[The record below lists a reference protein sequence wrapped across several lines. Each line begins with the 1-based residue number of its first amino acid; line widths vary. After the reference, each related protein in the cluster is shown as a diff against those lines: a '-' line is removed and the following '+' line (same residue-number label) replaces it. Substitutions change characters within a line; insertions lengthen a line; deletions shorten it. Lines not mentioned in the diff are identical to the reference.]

1 MLSFRSLVV
10 SRIME
15 VPGACFSSRGLFHF
29 SELVSKAYARVS
41 LVRIDLLQCQEV
53 GNLAQTGFHAF
64 GSTVIVAIQGVLRFV
79 QLEAF
84 IETVLLK
91 LAEGKG
97 ITRIEQQ
104 EAALEVLS

>member
-1 MLSFRSLVV
+1 MTT
-10 SRIME
+10 
-15 VPGACFSSRGLFHF
+15 
-29 SELVSKAYARVS
+29 
-41 LVRIDLLQCQEV
+41 
-53 GNLAQTGFHAF
+53 LAA
-64 GSTVIVAIQGVLRFV
+64 V

-104 EAALEVLS
+104 EAALEVGSPSRMTPTLYAACRSRHSVQA

>member
-1 MLSFRSLVV
+1 VPV
-10 SRIME
+10 SNAFCNI
-15 VPGACFSSRGLFHF
+15 A
-29 SELVSKAYARVS
+29 
-41 LVRIDLLQCQEV
+41 LL
-53 GNLAQTGFHAF
+53 AA
-64 GSTVIVAIQGVLRFV
+64 

-104 EAALEVLS
+104 EAALEVGPAS

>member
-1 MLSFRSLVV
+1 MPESIALSPAPERAS
-10 SRIME
+10 
-15 VPGACFSSRGLFHF
+15 GALERAALMRMDG
-29 SELVSKAYARVS
+29 R
-41 LVRIDLLQCQEV
+41 D
-53 GNLAQTGFHAF
+53 
-64 GSTVIVAIQGVLRFV
+64 VAGRNALCSNALPAL

-104 EAALEVLS
+104 EAALEVGSA